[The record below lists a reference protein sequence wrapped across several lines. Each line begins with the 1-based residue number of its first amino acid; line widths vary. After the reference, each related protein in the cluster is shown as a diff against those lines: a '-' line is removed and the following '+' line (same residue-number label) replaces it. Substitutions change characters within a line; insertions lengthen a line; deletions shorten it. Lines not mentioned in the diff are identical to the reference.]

1 MRCLYGYILIIIG
14 SMVKIQSSSVY
25 VKIGYF
31 DKNNAAAYH

>member
-1 MRCLYGYILIIIG
+1 
-14 SMVKIQSSSVY
+14 MVKIQSSSVY